1 MKFKYSFI
9 YSEIKINKIWRE
21 FYLIDIKNYFKDAKI
36 YDISVS
42 LSSKMPVFPGQP
54 KFKREFISKISN
66 GKNSNVS
73 KITMTSHTGT
83 HVDSPYHFIQGGDK
97 IGEINFSSII
107 GFTKVFEIHSSKV
120 GIEEI
125 KDLEIVKGDIILFK
139 TSNSN
144 LWGME
149 NFSYD
154 YVYIT
159 PEAATYLAQ
168 REVHAVG
175 IDYIILEALADP
187 KRPVHHI
194 LLGQNIILIEGLN
207 FSNVPAGEYLLVC
220 LPLKISG
227 NEAAPARAILIKNK

>member
-1 MKFKYSFI
+1 M
-9 YSEIKINKIWRE
+9 
-21 FYLIDIKNYFKDAKI
+21 IDIKDFFKNAEI

-42 LSSKMPVFPGQP
+42 LSTKMPVFPGQP
-54 KFKREFISKISN
+54 KFKREFISEITK

-83 HVDSPYHFIQGGDK
+83 HVDSPYHFIQDGNT
-97 IGEINFSSII
+97 IEEIKFSSII
-107 GFTKVFEIHSSKV
+107 GFTKVFEINSSKV

-125 KDLEIVKGDIILFK
+125 RNLKIDKGDIILFK
-139 TSNSN
+139 TSNSK
-144 LWGME
+144 LWEME
-149 NFSYD
+149 DFSYE

-168 REVHAVG
+168 KKVHAVG
-175 IDYIILEALADP
+175 IDYIIPEALDDP

-207 FSNVPAGEYLLVC
+207 FTNVPPGEYILVC
-220 LPLKISG
+220 LPLKIFG
-227 NEAAPARAILIKNK
+227 NDAAPARAILLNV